1 MTVQRKGRGPAVRG
15 VKVRAARGANR
26 VVLLSRPLPPGV
38 YTVRIRARATDW
50 APASRSKRVVVLPRG

>member
-26 VVLLSRPLPPGV
+26 VVLLSRPPGV
-38 YTVRIRARATDW
+38 STVRIMARATDW